1 MELVRSILFAV
12 EEYPHGRFR
21 GKLELPGYSDEQIGF
36 HVHLL
41 GDGGL
46 LEVVDVTV
54 ITSPSPYALPLSIT
68 WKGYEFLDAA
78 RSDTVWKKAA
88 ALVTKSGV
96 VSAGF
101 EVLKPL
107 LIKLAMDQLGL
118 GTGTGV

>member
-1 MELVRSILFAV
+1 MDLVRAILL
-12 EEYPHGRFR
+12 ELEKHEHGRFQ
-21 GKLELPGYSDEQIGF
+21 GKLEVLGYSDEQVGC
-36 HVHLL
+36 HVCLL
-41 GDGGL
+41 GYGGL
-46 LEVVDVTV
+46 LKVIDVT
-54 ITSPSPYALPLSIT
+54 SNGSASPYALPLSIT

-88 ALVTKSGV
+88 ALITKSGV

-118 GTGTGV
+118 ATGAGQ